1 MSHPNSRNLWSSAV
15 YTDRQEGNETLL
27 YMLTHVIDDDGN
39 LEVILVAEDLLEEGR
54 LARAE
59 EPGEE
64 GDGEEVPGLALVH
77 LLGTVAAVPLAF
89 SFGWHPLS
97 WSARVAGVTE
107 RHGT

>member
-1 MSHPNSRNLWSSAV
+1 
-15 YTDRQEGNETLL
+15 
-27 YMLTHVIDDDGN
+27 MLTHVIDDDGN

-54 LARAE
+54 LARAQE
-59 EPGEE
+59 SGEE

-97 WSARVAGVTE
+97 WSVSVAGVTE